1 MRNTIVLHNPTSQ
14 RPILFAIRLFR
25 VNLLYVILA
34 AVSLFFAGCG
44 RMSGPC
50 PRESNEPE
58 VTSNAPK
65 EKAASSRG
73 VITTET
79 SLFDGKAL
87 GDWAITDFGG
97 QGEVVVKDG
106 AIHMP
111 IGQDMTGITWKGP
124 LIRMDYEITLEAMRT
139 AGSDFFCGLTFP
151 YGETCCSLVLGG
163 WGGGLCGLSNIDYY
177 DAANN
182 QTTQMRSFES
192 NKWYH
197 VRLRITPDKMEA
209 WLDEEVLVN
218 INVKGRHIDVRMEMD
233 LCQPLGI
240 ATWQTAGAV
249 RNIVM
254 KPVTGGALL
263 PDEEIF

>member
-1 MRNTIVLHNPTSQ
+1 MRKMHSTDSSTSQ
-14 RPILFAIRLFR
+14 RPILFGIRSLR
-25 VNLLYVILA
+25 VNVLYAILA
-34 AVSLFFAGCG
+34 SVSLLFSGCRG
-44 RMSGPC
+44 TCGSCQG
-50 PRESNEPE
+50 ESDEPE
-58 VTSNAPK
+58 VTADAPK
-65 EKAASSRG
+65 EQAPPSRG
-73 VITTET
+73 PITTET
-79 SLFDGKAL
+79 SLFDGKTL
-87 GDWAITDFGG
+87 GDWAIIDFGG

-106 AIHMP
+106 AIHMAM
-111 IGQDMTGITWKGP
+111 GQDMTGITWKGP
-124 LIRMDYEITLEAMRT
+124 LIRMDYEISLEAMRT

-151 YGETCCSLVLGG
+151 YGDKCCSLVLGG

-182 QTTQMRSFES
+182 QTTQMRSFED

-197 VRLRITPDKMEA
+197 VRLRVTPDKMEA
-209 WLDEEVLVN
+209 WLDDEVLVN

-233 LCQPLGI
+233 LSKPLGI

-263 PDEEIF
+263 PDEEFF